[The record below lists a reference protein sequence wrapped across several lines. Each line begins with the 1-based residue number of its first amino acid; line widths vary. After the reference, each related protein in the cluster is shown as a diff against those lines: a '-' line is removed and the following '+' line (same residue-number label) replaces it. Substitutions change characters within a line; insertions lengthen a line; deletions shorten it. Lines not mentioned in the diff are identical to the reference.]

1 MARRIAKEETEEVV
15 KTQGVQETQETESS
29 TETQQEQETEQKSET
44 QETEQKSETQ
54 ETEQKSETQE
64 ANPDAE
70 KQEEQE
76 DKPKTETKKGDK
88 IPENVEALM
97 KLYPHMKEMIINSK
111 GFLFTP
117 GTPQSMHNDGI
128 LYKNKFFNN
137 N

>member
-1 MARRIAKEETEEVV
+1 MARRITKEETEEVV

-29 TETQQEQETEQKSET
+29 TETQ
-44 QETEQKSETQ
+44 

-70 KQEEQE
+70 TQQEQE
-76 DKPKTETKKGDK
+76 DKPKTETKKGGK
-88 IPENVEALM
+88 TPENVEALM
-97 KLYPHMKEMIINSK
+97 KLYPHMKEMIVNSK

>member
-29 TETQQEQETEQKSET
+29 TETQQEQETEQNPET
-44 QETEQKSETQ
+44 QETEQKP
-54 ETEQKSETQE
+54 ETQE

-76 DKPKTETKKGDK
+76 DKHKTGTKKGDK
-88 IPENVEALM
+88 LPEYVEAAM
-97 KLYPHMKEMIINSK
+97 KLYPNMKELIVNSR
-111 GFLFTP
+111 GFIFTP

>member
-1 MARRIAKEETEEVV
+1 MARRITKEETEEVA

-29 TETQQEQETEQKSET
+29 TETQQEQEAEQNP
-44 QETEQKSETQ
+44 
-54 ETEQKSETQE
+54 ETQE

-76 DKPKTETKKGDK
+76 DKHKTGTKKGDK
-88 IPENVEALM
+88 LPEYVEAAM
-97 KLYPHMKEMIINSK
+97 KLYPNMKELIVNSR
-111 GFLFTP
+111 GFIFTP

>member
-15 KTQGVQETQETESS
+15 KTQGVQETQEIESS
-29 TETQQEQETEQKSET
+29 TETQQEQETEQNP
-44 QETEQKSETQ
+44 ETQ

-76 DKPKTETKKGDK
+76 DKFKTETKKDGK

>member
-29 TETQQEQETEQKSET
+29 TETQQERETEQNPET
-44 QETEQKSETQ
+44 QEE
-54 ETEQKSETQE
+54 
-64 ANPDAE
+64 NPDAE
-70 KQEEQE
+70 KQE

>member
-29 TETQQEQETEQKSET
+29 TETQQEQETEQNP
-44 QETEQKSETQ
+44 ETQ

-70 KQEEQE
+70 KQE
-76 DKPKTETKKGDK
+76 DKSKTETKKGGK

>member
-15 KTQGVQETQETESS
+15 KTQGVQETESS
-29 TETQQEQETEQKSET
+29 TETQQTQEAEQET
-44 QETEQKSETQ
+44 ETQ

-70 KQEEQE
+70 KQE
-76 DKPKTETKKGDK
+76 DKSKTETNKGGK

-97 KLYPHMKEMIINSK
+97 KLDPYMKEMIINSK

>member
-29 TETQQEQETEQKSET
+29 TETQQEQETEQNP
-44 QETEQKSETQ
+44 
-54 ETEQKSETQE
+54 ETQE

-70 KQEEQE
+70 KQEEQD
-76 DKPKTETKKGDK
+76 DKSKTETKKGGK

-97 KLYPHMKEMIINSK
+97 KLYPHMKEMIVNSK

>member
-15 KTQGVQETQETESS
+15 KTQGVQETESS
-29 TETQQEQETEQKSET
+29 TETQQEQETEQKPET
-44 QETEQKSETQ
+44 QETEQKP
-54 ETEQKSETQE
+54 ETQE

-76 DKPKTETKKGDK
+76 DKPKTETKKGGK

>member
-29 TETQQEQETEQKSET
+29 TETQQEQETEQNP
-44 QETEQKSETQ
+44 ETQ

-70 KQEEQE
+70 TQQEQE
-76 DKPKTETKKGDK
+76 DKSKTETKKGGK

>member
-15 KTQGVQETQETESS
+15 KTQETQVANPETETQETEQKTETQETEQKTETQETESS
-29 TETQQEQETEQKSET
+29 N
-44 QETEQKSETQ
+44 
-54 ETEQKSETQE
+54 ETQE
-64 ANPDAE
+64 ANPEAE
-70 KQEEQE
+70 KQEKQD

-97 KLYPHMKEMIINSK
+97 KLYPHMKEIIVNSK

-117 GTPQSMHNDGI
+117 GTPKSMHNDGI

>member
-29 TETQQEQETEQKSET
+29 TETQQEQKTEQNPET
-44 QETEQKSETQ
+44 QETEQKPETQ
-54 ETEQKSETQE
+54 EP
-64 ANPDAE
+64 NPDVE
-70 KQEEQE
+70 KQE

>member
-29 TETQQEQETEQKSET
+29 TETQQEQETEQKPET
-44 QETEQKSETQ
+44 QETEQKPETQ
-54 ETEQKSETQE
+54 ET
-64 ANPDAE
+64 NPDAE
-70 KQEEQE
+70 TQQEHE
-76 DKPKTETKKGDK
+76 DKSKTETKKGGK

-97 KLYPHMKEMIINSK
+97 KLYPHMKEMIVNSK

>member
-29 TETQQEQETEQKSET
+29 TETQQEQETEQNPDT
-44 QETEQKSETQ
+44 QETEQKPG
-54 ETEQKSETQE
+54 TQE

-76 DKPKTETKKGDK
+76 DKSKTETKKGSK

-97 KLYPHMKEMIINSK
+97 KLYPHMKEMIVNSK

>member
-29 TETQQEQETEQKSET
+29 TEIQQEQEDKS
-44 QETEQKSETQ
+44 
-54 ETEQKSETQE
+54 
-64 ANPDAE
+64 
-70 KQEEQE
+70 
-76 DKPKTETKKGDK
+76 KTETKKGGK

>member
-29 TETQQEQETEQKSET
+29 TETQQEQETEQKPET
-44 QETEQKSETQ
+44 QEP
-54 ETEQKSETQE
+54 
-64 ANPDAE
+64 NPDVE
-70 KQEEQE
+70 KQE

-97 KLYPHMKEMIINSK
+97 KLYPHMKEMIVNSK

>member
-29 TETQQEQETEQKSET
+29 TETQQEQETEQKPET
-44 QETEQKSETQ
+44 QETEQKPETQ
-54 ETEQKSETQE
+54 EE
-64 ANPDAE
+64 NPDAE
-70 KQEEQE
+70 KQEKQE

-97 KLYPHMKEMIINSK
+97 KLYPHMKEMIVNSK

>member
-29 TETQQEQETEQKSET
+29 TETQQEQEDKS
-44 QETEQKSETQ
+44 
-54 ETEQKSETQE
+54 
-64 ANPDAE
+64 
-70 KQEEQE
+70 
-76 DKPKTETKKGDK
+76 KTETKKGGK

>member
-29 TETQQEQETEQKSET
+29 TETQQEQETEQNP
-44 QETEQKSETQ
+44 ETQ

>member
-29 TETQQEQETEQKSET
+29 TETQQEQETEQNPD
-44 QETEQKSETQ
+44 TQ

-70 KQEEQE
+70 KQKEQE
-76 DKPKTETKKGDK
+76 DKSKTETKKGGK

>member
-29 TETQQEQETEQKSET
+29 TETQQEQETEQNP
-44 QETEQKSETQ
+44 ETQ

-70 KQEEQE
+70 TQQEQE
-76 DKPKTETKKGDK
+76 DKSKTETKKGGK

-97 KLYPHMKEMIINSK
+97 KLYPHMKEMIVNSK

>member
-29 TETQQEQETEQKSET
+29 TETQQTQEAEQETETQESEQKNET
-44 QETEQKSETQ
+44 QEQ
-54 ETEQKSETQE
+54 
-64 ANPDAE
+64 NPDAE
-70 KQEEQE
+70 TQKEQD
-76 DKPKTETKKGDK
+76 DKPKTETKKGGK
-88 IPENVEALM
+88 IPENVEAIM

>member
-29 TETQQEQETEQKSET
+29 TETQQEQETEQNPET
-44 QETEQKSETQ
+44 QQ
-54 ETEQKSETQE
+54 
-64 ANPDAE
+64 
-70 KQEEQE
+70 EQE
-76 DKPKTETKKGDK
+76 DKSKTETKKGGK

>member
-29 TETQQEQETEQKSET
+29 TETQQEQETEQNPD
-44 QETEQKSETQ
+44 TQ

-70 KQEEQE
+70 KQEGQE
-76 DKPKTETKKGDK
+76 DKSKTETKKGGK

>member
-1 MARRIAKEETEEVV
+1 MARRITKEETEEVV

-29 TETQQEQETEQKSET
+29 TETQQEQKTEQNPET

-54 ETEQKSETQE
+54 EE
-64 ANPDAE
+64 NPDTE

-76 DKPKTETKKGDK
+76 DKSKTETKKGGK
-88 IPENVEALM
+88 IPENVEVLM